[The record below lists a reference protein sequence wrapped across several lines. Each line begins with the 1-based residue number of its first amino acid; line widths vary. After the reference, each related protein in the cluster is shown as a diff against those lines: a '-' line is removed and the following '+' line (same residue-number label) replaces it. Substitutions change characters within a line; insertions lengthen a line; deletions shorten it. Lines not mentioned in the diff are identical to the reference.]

1 MLAPLPTIL
10 AVSQN
15 CPGVSQTDIKDDVQ
29 AVPTEEHVRVV
40 LVTVPP

>member
-1 MLAPLPTIL
+1 MLIPLPTAL
-10 AVSQN
+10 VVSQN
-15 CPGVSQTDIKDDVQ
+15 CPAVLQTDIKDEVQ